1 MLLKILGKQLRKKR
15 KACKGFGVSQGKSK
29 LMPMEGMLKE
39 WIEKKLRES
48 NFKTTLRV

>member
-39 WIEKKLRES
+39 KDGKEIKRNLTS
-48 NFKTTLRV
+48 